1 LDFNFPANLK
11 TYIRRYFLAN
21 IIAFVVQNSKDDP
34 AETEAVF
41 SDIKHLRI
49 IAIRSDNNVEE
60 LHRGEKFSA
69 DNFKKKIKNNGKASL

>member
-1 LDFNFPANLK
+1 M
-11 TYIRRYFLAN
+11 AN
-21 IIAFVVQNSKDDP
+21 IIAFVVQNSKNDL
-34 AETEAVF
+34 AETEVIF

-69 DNFKKKIKNNGKASL
+69 DNFKKKIKNNGKAFLQNSGSPAKAA